1 MVHILLLILKI
12 IGCLLLFILFLLLL
26 VLLLVLLVPVRY
38 QFAGEKMENKTPE
51 GQVEVTWLFSLI
63 RFTGTFRDWAFNYK
77 LRAAWFTLMDSSQEE
92 TGEDSDQTQEIGDD
106 LIKEESAVSDK
117 EAGSDD
123 PSLQEKKEETVQEP
137 QKEASVSEEVREEA
151 SVSEEIREETP
162 EEASVSEEIQEET
175 PEEASVGEEVR
186 EETPEEAS
194 VGEEVREETPE
205 EVSEQA
211 EMEQTPQVE
220 TSKADDLVEETHEEV
235 QAAEEVP
242 PEPLVDRFFDIADQ
256 IQEWLEVRIEYLDRK
271 QQQVEEILE
280 TFPPD
285 VYYPIARDTVY
296 KVILHVIPQK
306 MEGLLHYGFEDG
318 YTTGRICSWTA
329 CFYPIYADSLDLVP
343 DFDRQVLEG
352 NLKGRGRIRL
362 GFFVRLLI
370 WLLLKKEVR
379 FAICYLLKLRKKP
392 RQASKEPKTA

>member
-123 PSLQEKKEETVQEP
+123 PSLQEKKEETAQEP
-137 QKEASVSEEVREEA
+137 QKEASVSEE
-151 SVSEEIREETP
+151 I
-162 EEASVSEEIQEET
+162 
-175 PEEASVGEEVR
+175 R